1 MLTVTSGLESS
12 QDKWVLGWF
21 GLAVSGW
28 DIAVGNYDLGGVTYR
43 WNGEVTYSLSKV
55 VNFVIY
61 RVDVT

>member
-43 WNGEVTYSLSKV
+43 
-55 VNFVIY
+55 
-61 RVDVT
+61 